1 MFFKNGECRTATLV
15 ATAGLRGVFVMI
27 LRSQGGFCY
36 DSAQSG
42 RFFLSYLLVA
52 FEVSQLVNKSIC
64 RNIVILELQYKNKNI
79 ENR

>member
-27 LRSQGGFCY
+27 LRSQG
-36 DSAQSG
+36 S
-42 RFFLSYLLVA
+42 FFLSYLLVA

-79 ENR
+79 ESGF